1 MGANT
6 SDFFDDG
13 NDLFDVSRDDNSNE
27 LFEHFHFTVDKGQS
41 MVRIDKYLVNNMQ
54 NTSRNRI
61 QTAADNGLI
70 FVNDKPVKSNYKIKP
85 LDEISVRLT
94 YAPHEFEII
103 PQDIPI
109 EIVYEDA
116 DLMVVN
122 KQAGL
127 VVHPGFG
134 NFEGTLLNAIAW
146 HLKDDPNFDVNNPR
160 LGLVHRIDKNTSGL
174 LVIAKNENAKTL
186 LGKQFFNKTTYR
198 RYH

>member
-6 SDFFDDG
+6 SDFFDDE

-85 LDEISVRLT
+85 LD
-94 YAPHEFEII
+94 
-103 PQDIPI
+103 
-109 EIVYEDA
+109 
-116 DLMVVN
+116 
-122 KQAGL
+122 
-127 VVHPGFG
+127 
-134 NFEGTLLNAIAW
+134 
-146 HLKDDPNFDVNNPR
+146 
-160 LGLVHRIDKNTSGL
+160 
-174 LVIAKNENAKTL
+174 
-186 LGKQFFNKTTYR
+186 
-198 RYH
+198 